1 MSKILNNIWQQLS
14 NDGQTQSD
22 FETWESNF
30 NESEDV
36 QNNVYNYLEKNKLTK
51 STQTDWNNNI
61 KKDKKQ
67 FKIENVLTEKYGT
80 SDRDE
85 ILAQTLGNNLYAD
98 VSVFDG
104 SMATGG
110 GSSDRITSE
119 VWDNLP
125 IFDDG
130 DVNEYLYKDLL

>member
-36 QNNVYNYLEKNKLTK
+36 QNNVYNYLKENKLTK

-85 ILAQTLGNNLYAD
+85 IFTQVFGENLYMGEGGILAD
-98 VSVFDG
+98 FDLDKVE
-104 SMATGG
+104 TPYFE
-110 GSSDRITSE
+110 DQ
-119 VWDNLP
+119 
-125 IFDDG
+125 
-130 DVNEYLYKDLL
+130 DVNEYLYKDLLRGALSLP

>member
-14 NDGQTQSD
+14 DDGQTQND

-61 KKDKKQ
+61 KKDK
-67 FKIENVLTEKYGT
+67 IENVLIEKYNT
-80 SDRDE
+80 FDRDE
-85 ILAQTLGNNLYAD
+85 ILVQTLGDNLYAD
-98 VSVFDG
+98 MSVFDG
-104 SMATGG
+104 SIATGG
-110 GSSDRITSE
+110 GSSD
-119 VWDNLP
+119 
-125 IFDDG
+125 
-130 DVNEYLYKDLL
+130 